1 MPTFQA
7 QGTFT
12 VQLKPLPAY
21 NADESAKMGR
31 MSIDKQFS
39 GDLEG
44 VSKGEMVSAMTE
56 TKGSA
61 GYVAMERVEGS
72 IHGRSGAFV
81 LQHSSSMNRGEAAQ
95 SITVVPDSGTG
106 ALTGLAGNLVITIAD
121 GKHSYSFQYSLPE

>member
-1 MPTFQA
+1 MPTLQA

-21 NADESAKMGR
+21 NTDESAKMGR

-39 GDLEG
+39 GDIEG
-44 VSKGEMVSAMTE
+44 TSKGEMVSAMTD

-81 LQHSSSMNRGEAAQ
+81 LQHSSSMNRGEPMQ
-95 SITVVPDSGTG
+95 SVTVVPDSGTQ
-106 ALTGLAGNLVITIAD
+106 ALTGLSGSFVITVAE
-121 GKHSYSFQYSLPE
+121 GKHSYTFAYSLPE